1 MRYGSIR
8 DVVLCATVALTDGR
22 IVRLGRPLVKNVAGY
37 DLARLFVG
45 SHGSLGLLTDVT
57 LKLIVQPRAKRT
69 LLIPI
74 EDMRYGFIWARQMM
88 PLALVA
94 SAVVLCKGYAR
105 AGAPASPYLLAY
117 TAEGIPEDVQAELSQ
132 VRRALQAAGAPQPIE
147 IEAFSGTD
155 IWTEML
161 GTTTGTALQVRVGV
175 PSKDLPAYMQGQST
189 VLNTGTF
196 IADIASGCLYAMRS
210 GEDANEASA
219 WLESLRKPALAIQ
232 GYTVVMDMPD
242 ALQGKIEQWGYQPE
256 SLDMMKKLKARWDP
270 NGGLHAGL
278 FAEGM

>member
-1 MRYGSIR
+1 
-8 DVVLCATVALTDGR
+8 
-22 IVRLGRPLVKNVAGY
+22 
-37 DLARLFVG
+37 
-45 SHGSLGLLTDVT
+45 
-57 LKLIVQPRAKRT
+57 
-69 LLIPI
+69 
-74 EDMRYGFIWARQMM
+74 
-88 PLALVA
+88 
-94 SAVVLCKGYAR
+94 
-105 AGAPASPYLLAY
+105 
-117 TAEGIPEDVQAELSQ
+117 
-132 VRRALQAAGAPQPIE
+132 
-147 IEAFSGTD
+147 
-155 IWTEML
+155 
-161 GTTTGTALQVRVGV
+161 
-175 PSKDLPAYMQGQST
+175 MQGQST